1 MIEPIL
7 NRYRKRLTVLSAKT
21 LLLELTVL
29 SFVLKFIPGL
39 LMGLFVSEPFQTTTE
54 VQLEHQSEL
63 YVVFMAV
70 IVAPPLETIIGQWIP
85 ILIVSFFTRKLY
97 YQLTIPAVLFGL
109 MHIYAGWASVL
120 IILFPG
126 LVFTLCFISQQ
137 ERSLWQAYWTTTVLH
152 AVHNLISLLV
162 YFIVF

>member
-7 NRYRKRLTVLSAKT
+7 NRYQKRLTVLSAKT
-21 LLLELTVL
+21 VLLELTVL
-29 SFVLKFIPGL
+29 SFAIKFIPGL
-39 LMGLFVSEPFQTTTE
+39 LMGLFLSEPIQTTTE
-54 VQLEHQSEL
+54 VQLENQSEL
-63 YVVFMAV
+63 YVILMAV

-85 ILIVSFFTRKLY
+85 IVIVSLFTKNLTY
-97 YQLTIPAVLFGL
+97 KLTIPAAFFGL

-120 IILFPG
+120 IIFFPG

-137 ERSLWQAYWTTTVLH
+137 ERSLWRAYWSTSVLH

-162 YFIVF
+162 YFIIF